1 MNKLPKCL
9 SDYLLRLEIYDFAM
23 RLHEIGM
30 GCRRMSRAIMEVYN
44 RQVSERTI
52 NEWISKQH
60 CPLGNAIGFRKCP
73 ELGYVVSGWLGDGD
87 KIYRYNNGH
96 RQYILRLRVT
106 DYDFAKEWGRA
117 AAIVTG
123 KPQPYKPFPIKE
135 DYSKKFGYKRRWGVC
150 FSNVLLFQILSVAK
164 ENPWTA
170 YELLELYNYPEATLS
185 GFFDAEGWVTNAPSV
200 FAEHTNYD
208 LLLMMQELANKIG
221 IHSKIYKRKKNKC
234 WKQGYI
240 LAIYRKDSVVNF
252 YQKVNF
258 KIRRKRMKL
267 AEVLKNSKWI

>member
-1 MNKLPKCL
+1 
-9 SDYLLRLEIYDFAM
+9 
-23 RLHEIGM
+23 
-30 GCRRMSRAIMEVYN
+30 
-44 RQVSERTI
+44 
-52 NEWISKQH
+52 
-60 CPLGNAIGFRKCP
+60 
-73 ELGYVVSGWLGDGD
+73 
-87 KIYRYNNGH
+87 
-96 RQYILRLRVT
+96 
-106 DYDFAKEWGRA
+106 
-117 AAIVTG
+117 
-123 KPQPYKPFPIKE
+123 
-135 DYSKKFGYKRRWGVC
+135 
-150 FSNVLLFQILSVAK
+150 VAK

-221 IHSKIYKRKKNKC
+221 IHSKIYKRKKNKG

-240 LAIYRKDSVVNF
+240 LAIYRKNSVVNF